1 MYAVEFESNID
12 NGFVKIPT
20 QYKKVLQSNR
30 VKVILMVENEP
41 KKDKTDDKVF
51 DNFLTH
57 TQKVEMVKQINRDE
71 LHDR

>member
-41 KKDKTDDKVF
+41 KEDKTNDKVF

-57 TQKVEMVKQINRDE
+57 TQKVETVKQINRDE